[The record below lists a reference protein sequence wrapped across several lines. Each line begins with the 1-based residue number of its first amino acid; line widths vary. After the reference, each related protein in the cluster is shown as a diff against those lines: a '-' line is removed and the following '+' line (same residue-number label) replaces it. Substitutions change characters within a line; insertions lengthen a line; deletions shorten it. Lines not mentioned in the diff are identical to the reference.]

1 MYFVKVQQPSTV
13 DNRHKSQRD
22 LIFKKPSTGLCNENF
37 RKLKGIAEIWILIYF
52 NMSNNF
58 DDFLLQ

>member
-22 LIFKKPSTGLCNENF
+22 LIIEKTSTALYNKNF
-37 RKLKGIAEIWILIYF
+37 QKLKAIAEIWILIHF

>member
-1 MYFVKVQQPSTV
+1 MYFVKVQQPSKG

-22 LIFKKPSTGLCNENF
+22 LIIEKTSTALYNKNF
-37 RKLKGIAEIWILIYF
+37 QKLKAIAEIWILIHF

-58 DDFLLQ
+58 DDFLL